1 MNLLSVASP
10 IPNLMTAAMLR
21 LPIDG

>member
-10 IPNLMTAAMLR
+10 IQNLMTAAMLR